1 MNKYFT
7 ISLIFFLFWFNG
19 CEKSEELISPYHYSI
34 LPKPSSFKIITAD
47 TSSTGIWRVRMSW
60 TMSDTTNLK
69 NFEVLRSIK
78 NSNAFKV
85 IQSGYT
91 NYTFVDSSLP
101 AFTDSVKLFYKV
113 FPIGVKTDI
122 RTGAKISFTGPEANM
137 DSITIKK
144 SK

>member
-1 MNKYFT
+1 MNKFFA
-7 ISLIFFLFWFNG
+7 ISLVFFLSWLYG

-34 LPKPSSFKIITAD
+34 LPKPSSFKITKAD

-69 NFEVLRSIK
+69 NFEVFRSIK
-78 NSNAFKV
+78 YSNAFKI
-85 IQSGYT
+85 IQSTYVS
-91 NYTFVDSSLP
+91 YTFVDSSLP

-113 FPIGVKTDI
+113 FPIGQKTDI
-122 RTGAKISFTGPEANM
+122 RSGAKISFTGPEADM